1 MSSLPPPAPRGGGS
15 LLGPY
20 PRSISRVDL
29 LASGPIWADLG
40 SSGIGVPLRPAESG
54 EGPRAAW
61 EVLSG
66 PLGREVGGPQEEAG
80 GAVTCPRG
88 ERPGPGTPSVL
99 RGRGS
104 QGPPSRRC
112 FAGSV
117 CQAPGGSPGRT
128 PGLCGAECGEP
139 AGPGFAPALAAAV
152 LSWGLSSHRAPAEMP
167 RWAASRGRGHR
178 GLRSLREFQGFS
190 GDQ

>member
-1 MSSLPPPAPRGGGS
+1 M
-15 LLGPY
+15 
-20 PRSISRVDL
+20 
-29 LASGPIWADLG
+29 
-40 SSGIGVPLRPAESG
+40 
-54 EGPRAAW
+54 
-61 EVLSG
+61 
-66 PLGREVGGPQEEAG
+66 
-80 GAVTCPRG
+80 TCPCG
-88 ERPGPGTPSVL
+88 ERLGPGTPLVL

-139 AGPGFAPALAAAV
+139 VGPEPAAGQLGPGFAPAPAAAV

-167 RWAASRGRGHR
+167 HWAASRGRGHR